1 MWLMSDYCGTFL
13 RELKNRGYAPNTLRA
28 YGASLERF
36 LEFKAKTSFT
46 PAERI
51 SRFLATYDSPEPR
64 RIAWSAIRL
73 FYGLVLR
80 TTCPYTMGKMRPRHR
95 LPSFL
100 DRSDVLLLLSKIRN
114 PRHRL
119 MIAMLYGSGI
129 RLGELV
135 RLRIRDIDFRSLS
148 FRVVNAKQNKD
159 RITVFS
165 QSLVDDLS
173 ALVRGRGAD
182 EYVFLTKNHRPYH
195 RRTVQAIFARAYQAS
210 GIQKH
215 ASCHTLRHSFATTL
229 LENGIDIRAIKDL
242 LGHQSVKTTMI
253 YLHVTERSARKI
265 RSPL

>member
-1 MWLMSDYCGTFL
+1 MTDLHGAFM
-13 RELKNRGYAPNTLRA
+13 RELKNRGYAPNTLKA
-28 YGASLERF
+28 YGNGITRF
-36 LEFKAKTSFT
+36 LEFAATTSLP

-51 SRFLATYDSPEPR
+51 SRFLSLYDSVEPR

-73 FYGLVLR
+73 FYEFVLKKP
-80 TTCPYTMGKMRPRHR
+80 CPYTMEKVRPRHR

-119 MIAMLYGSGI
+119 MISMLYGSGI

-148 FRVVNAKQNKD
+148 FRVVNAKRNKD

-165 QSLVDDLS
+165 ETLSEDLQ
-173 ALVRGRGAD
+173 ALVRGRPAD
-182 EYVFLTKNHRPYH
+182 EYVFLTMNGGPYN
-195 RRTVQAIFARAYQAS
+195 RRTVQAIFDRAFQAS

-215 ASCHTLRHSFATTL
+215 ASCHTLRHSFATSL
-229 LENGIDIRAIKDL
+229 LGNGIDIRAIKDL

-253 YLHVTERSARKI
+253 YLHVTEKTARRIK
-265 RSPL
+265 SPL